1 MRLNTFFTRLWRGI
15 VASAKTLKVNP
26 RATLEGTVD
35 SLDDAIRIVS
45 QAAVFLPGT
54 DAAKVLK
61 ELAAARKQAAKL
73 LEAIR
78 IAEATLGTPD

>member
-1 MRLNTFFTRLWRGI
+1 MRLDTLFTRLWRGI

-26 RATLEGTVD
+26 RATMEGTVD

-45 QAAVFLPGT
+45 RAAVFLPGA

-61 ELAAARKQAAKL
+61 ELAATRKQAAKL